1 MKWKHHDKVTDNDTR
16 LILALF
22 RSIMLTEEQLL
33 TRVAQYR
40 VRHNPTGAAL
50 ADLLSLLGEVTP
62 VSHPINTLDKFERYS
77 VEHDIRKTVGH
88 CKLYSVI
95 VGVT

>member
-1 MKWKHHDKVTDNDTR
+1 MIRLPITYTR

-22 RSIMLTEEQLL
+22 RSIMLTEDQLL
-33 TRVAQYR
+33 TR

-62 VSHPINTLDKFERYS
+62 VAHPINTLDKFERYS
-77 VEHDIRKTVGH
+77 AEHYMDCGA
-88 CKLYSVI
+88 L
-95 VGVT
+95 